1 MDCPEDVDTY
11 IHRENGEVQSRR
23 ICFVVADARGKKM
36 VELLQKRKIPI
47 EVLEINPTKRL
58 SIKVSLQELLL
69 QDSEIKILAQKAVRS
84 YLKSIHLMANKEVFD
99 VQKLPHSQYAAS
111 LGLMGVP
118 QIKFVEAKKVD
129 KHEMIVQQNLE
140 RLYEGGEETDFIP
153 IKPRKKYKTK
163 VQKLLERKNDTVLA
177 ESVLKMID
185 EEEND
190 DIFVKKN

>member
-1 MDCPEDVDTY
+1 
-11 IHRENGEVQSRR
+11 
-23 ICFVVADARGKKM
+23 M

-140 RLYEGGEETDFIP
+140 RLYEGGEETDYIP
-153 IKPRKKYKTK
+153 VKPRKKYKTK

-177 ESVLKMID
+177 ESVLKMIN

-190 DIFVKKN
+190 DIFVKKKLKIKHI

>member
-1 MDCPEDVDTY
+1 
-11 IHRENGEVQSRR
+11 
-23 ICFVVADARGKKM
+23 
-36 VELLQKRKIPI
+36 
-47 EVLEINPTKRL
+47 
-58 SIKVSLQELLL
+58 
-69 QDSEIKILAQKAVRS
+69 
-84 YLKSIHLMANKEVFD
+84 
-99 VQKLPHSQYAAS
+99 
-111 LGLMGVP
+111 MGVP

-140 RLYEGGEETDFIP
+140 RLYEGGEESDFIP
-153 IKPRKKYKTK
+153 VKPRKKNKTK